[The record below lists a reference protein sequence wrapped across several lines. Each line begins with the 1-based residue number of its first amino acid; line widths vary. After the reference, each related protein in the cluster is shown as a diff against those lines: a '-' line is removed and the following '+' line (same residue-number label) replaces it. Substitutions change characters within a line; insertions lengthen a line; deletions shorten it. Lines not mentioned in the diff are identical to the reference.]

1 MLEAGALDVTLAS
14 VADEEEP
21 ARNAAERDR
30 ATGRSRSAGAM
41 IFEETSTLG
50 LRIYSA
56 ERRVKARHS
65 VEISTP
71 HGTVRMKIADN
82 GSFAPEYEDCR
93 KLARESGVPLK
104 QILTEANLA
113 YLKNSR

>member
-1 MLEAGALDVTLAS
+1 LLEAGALDVTLAS
-14 VADEEEP
+14 VQMKKSRP
-21 ARNAAERDR
+21 GTLLSVIARPEDR
-30 ATGRSRSAGAM
+30 EALARL

-65 VEISTP
+65 VEVVTP
-71 HGTVRMKIADN
+71 HGTVRMKIAEN

-93 KLARESGVPLK
+93 KLARESGLPLK
-104 QILTEANLA
+104 QILTDANLA